1 MVQASVLSDRSV
13 IAVGGAEAR
22 SFLQGLVSNDME
34 NCAPGRAIY
43 AALLTPQGKILY
55 EFFVTESDG
64 RFLVDCSSARAAEL
78 IKRLTFYRLR
88 AKIDIALAPDL
99 AVKAVWEGQATLER
113 SAHTIAFADPRL
125 TALGFRMIGPRAVL
139 EAATVGFRHGDYQAH
154 RLRLG
159 VPDSA
164 DLPPDTV
171 FALDAGFEELGGVD
185 FKKGCYVGQEVTARM
200 KHRASARRRFMI
212 AEFEDEPPP
221 PGTKL
226 DSMGRDLGTFATG
239 AGRRALALVRL
250 DRLDEARGANAPIT
264 AAGKPV
270 NLQKPSWLLP

>member
-1 MVQASVLSDRSV
+1 MVQASILSDRSV
-13 IAVGGAEAR
+13 ITVGGAEAR
-22 SFLQGLVSNDME
+22 AFLQGLVSNDME
-34 NCAPGRAIY
+34 NCPPGRAIY

-55 EFFVTESDG
+55 EFFVTERDG
-64 RFLVDCSSARAAEL
+64 RFLLDCASARAPEL
-78 IKRLTFYRLR
+78 VKRFIFYRLR

-99 AVKAVWEGQATLER
+99 AVAAAWNNEPATY
-113 SAHTIAFADPRL
+113 SDVVVFPDPRL
-125 TALGFRMIGPRAVL
+125 PGLGLRMIGTPAQLQRIVGDA
-139 EAATVGFRHGDYQAH
+139 EAGDYQAH

-164 DLPPDTV
+164 DMPPDTV

-212 AEFEDEPPP
+212 AEFEGEAPP

-226 DSMGRDLGTFATG
+226 EAVGRDLGTFATG
-239 AGRRALALVRL
+239 AQGRALALVRL
-250 DRLDEARGANAPIT
+250 DRLDEAGEAGAPIT
-264 AAGKPV
+264 AAGRPV

>member
-22 SFLQGLVSNDME
+22 SFLQGLISNDME

-43 AALLTPQGKILY
+43 SALLTPQGKVLY
-55 EFFVTESDG
+55 EFLITESEG
-64 RFLVDCSSARAAEL
+64 RFLLDCATARAAEL
-78 IKRLTFYRLR
+78 VKRLIFYRLR
-88 AKIDIALAPDL
+88 AKIDIAPADL
-99 AVKAVWEGQATLER
+99 AVAAAWDNEPAIYSDVVV
-113 SAHTIAFADPRL
+113 FPDPRL
-125 TALGFRMIGPRAVL
+125 PALGLRMIATRPQLQRIVD
-139 EAATVGFRHGDYQAH
+139 EAEAGDYQAH

-200 KHRASARRRFMI
+200 KHRASARRRFLI
-212 AEFEDEPPP
+212 AEFEGELPP

-226 DSMGRDLGTFATG
+226 EAAGRDLGNFATG
-239 AGRRALALVRL
+239 MQGHALALVRL
-250 DRLDEARGANAPIT
+250 DRLEEAREAGAPIT
-264 AAGKPV
+264 AAGRLV
-270 NLQKPSWLLP
+270 NLQKPSWLQV